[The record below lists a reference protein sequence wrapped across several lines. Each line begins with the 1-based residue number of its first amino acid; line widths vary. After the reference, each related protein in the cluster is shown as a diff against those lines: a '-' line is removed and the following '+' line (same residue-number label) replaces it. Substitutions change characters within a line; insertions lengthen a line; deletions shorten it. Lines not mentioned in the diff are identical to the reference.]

1 MADKKITALTSIGT
15 ATARADLLHLIDDV
29 AGTPT
34 NKKVTI
40 GEYANALNAP
50 VTLADTA
57 SITLTEALHAGRLI
71 IGPDVAQT
79 STWTLPTPIIGM
91 SFHFVGP
98 LAAADADETED
109 TNNVV
114 IAAGTGNSIYF
125 KGRLTF
131 FDIDETSGTE
141 IAVIGGDNDS
151 NETITIA
158 TAGSYDITLV
168 GISATIWMVSGY
180 VTSDTV
186 PTFTD

>member
-29 AGTPT
+29 VGTPT

-40 GEYANALNAP
+40 GEYANALMAP

-57 SITLTEALHAGRLI
+57 AITLTEATHAGRLI
-71 IGPDVAQT
+71 IGPNVGQT
-79 STWTLPTPIIGM
+79 STWTLPTPIAGM

-98 LAAADADETED
+98 LIALATED
-109 TNNVV
+109 TNSIV
-114 IAAGTGNSIYF
+114 ISAGTGNSIFF

-131 FDIDETSGTE
+131 LDIDETAGTE

-158 TAGSYDITLV
+158 TAGAYDITIV
-168 GISATIWMVSGY
+168 GVSATVWMVSGW
-180 VTSDTV
+180 VASDTI
-186 PTFTD
+186 PAFAD

>member
-1 MADKKITALTSIGT
+1 MADKKITALGSIGT
-15 ATARADLLHLIDDV
+15 ATARVDLLHLIDDV

-40 GEYANALNAP
+40 GEYANALLAP

-57 SITLTEALHAGRLI
+57 TIAVTEATHAGRLI
-71 IGPDVAQT
+71 IGPNVGQT

-98 LAAADADETED
+98 LAASGADETED

-114 IAAGTGNSIYF
+114 IAAGTGNTIYF

-131 FDIDETSGTE
+131 LDIDGNANSIVGS
-141 IAVIGGDNDS
+141 DNNS
-151 NETITIA
+151 NENITII
-158 TAGSYDITLV
+158 TAGHYDITLV
-168 GISATIWMVSGY
+168 GVSATVWMVSGY
-180 VTSDTV
+180 VASDTV